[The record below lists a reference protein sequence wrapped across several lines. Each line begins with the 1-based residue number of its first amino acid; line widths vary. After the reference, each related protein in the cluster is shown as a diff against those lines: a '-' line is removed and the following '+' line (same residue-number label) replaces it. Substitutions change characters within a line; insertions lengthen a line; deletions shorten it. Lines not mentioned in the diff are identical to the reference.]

1 MKNSE
6 DFIIVDDNQNL
17 TQKITLDSV
26 IYNIFKQLEQI
37 NKNLEKIANKDFN
50 VNTNNYTIPNS
61 NKNEFISPYDYRN
74 NVWSDTNINQN
85 KDSNVD
91 KNIILD

>member
-17 TQKITLDSV
+17 TQIITLDSV

-37 NKNLEKIANKDFN
+37 NKNLEKIANKDF
-50 VNTNNYTIPNS
+50 IQ
-61 NKNEFISPYDYRN
+61 IGDLHRR
-74 NVWSDTNINQN
+74 
-85 KDSNVD
+85 
-91 KNIILD
+91 